1 MESFDLGTRIE
12 KILNGNLILAE
23 KISRKGDEKENHY
36 SVIRN
41 AMGDVT
47 ALYTAEGTLVGTY
60 EYDPYGKLLAET
72 PNTDFED
79 KDGILI
85 KNPFRYRGYYY
96 DRETGW
102 YYLQSRYYDPQNHL
116 EK

>member
-1 MESFDLGTRIE
+1 
-12 KILNGNLILAE
+12 
-23 KISRKGDEKENHY
+23 
-36 SVIRN
+36 
-41 AMGDVT
+41 MGDVT
-47 ALYTAEGTLVGTY
+47 ALYTAEGILVGSY
-60 EYDPYGKLLAET
+60 EYDPYGKLLAES

-102 YYLQSRYYDPQNHL
+102 YYLQSRYYDSQNHL